1 MIDFTNKTIVKLKQ
15 TDISEGKNA
24 ISNLLVK
31 DEEIKFAF
39 ISMRD
44 KLVFT
49 NKRLVSVNVK
59 GVTGKKI
66 DYTSIPYSN
75 IQVFSLESA
84 GAFDLDVELDITISG
99 LGTVR
104 FELNAQTDINIL
116 GNYLSERILN

>member
-31 DEEIKFAF
+31 DEEIKFTF
-39 ISMRD
+39 VSMRD

-49 NKRLVSVNVK
+49 NKRIVSVNVK

-84 GAFDLDVELDITISG
+84 GALDLDAELDITISG

-104 FELNAQTDINIL
+104 FELNAQTDVNIL
-116 GNYLSERILN
+116 GNYISEKVLN

>member
-49 NKRLVSVNVK
+49 NKRVVSVNVK

-84 GAFDLDVELDITISG
+84 GAFDLDAELDITISG

>member
-15 TDISEGKNA
+15 TDIEEGKKAVANML
-24 ISNLLVK
+24 IK

-49 NKRLVSVNVK
+49 NKRIISVNVK

-66 DYTSIPYSN
+66 DYTSMPYSK

-84 GAFDLDVELDITISG
+84 GAFDLDAELDITISG

-104 FELNAQTDINIL
+104 FELNAQTDINVL
-116 GNYLSERILN
+116 GKYLSENIL